1 MNQQVYISF
10 TRSEWAKLRANT
22 PMTLS
27 EADLQELRGV
37 NERISLKEVVDIYLP
52 LARLLNLYISA
63 TQTLYQVTD
72 TFLGNPAAK
81 VPYLIGIAG
90 SVAVGKS
97 TTARIL
103 QTLLTRCFDNPK
115 VDLVTTDG
123 FLYPNQT
130 LQERGIMKRKGF
142 PESYDLRRLV
152 RFVADIKSGHAPV
165 QAPIYSHLS
174 YDIIPHEHQ
183 CVDHPDIL
191 IIEGLNILQGYQ
203 TKTGEKSQVFVSDFL
218 DFTLYVDAQ
227 EYHLQQWY
235 IERFLCLCETVFQ
248 DEMSYFCH
256 YAKLPIDEAIQIA
269 RQIWT
274 DINGLNL
281 RENILPTRE
290 RANLILEKGHH
301 HSIQRVKLRKL

>member
-37 NERISLKEVVDIYLP
+37 NEHISLKEVADIYLP

-63 TQTLYQVTD
+63 TQALYQVTD

-130 LQERGIMKRKGF
+130 LQERGMMKRKGF

-152 RFVADIKSGHAPV
+152 RFVAAIKSGHAPV

-174 YDIIPHEHQ
+174 YDIIPHEYQ
-183 CVDHPDIL
+183 RLDHPDIL

-218 DFTLYVDAQ
+218 DFTIYVDAQ

-235 IERFLCLCETVFQ
+235 IERFLRLRETAFQ
-248 DEMSYFCH
+248 DEMSYFRH
-256 YAKLPIDEAIQIA
+256 YAKVSTNEAIHIA

-281 RENILPTRE
+281 QENILPTRE